1 MVRQNGGRR
10 GSKVAEG
17 RLASRNE
24 TLPRPRSFEVAIH
37 LPTNNEITN
46 TPLPSDE
53 IVKPAKNNTSRVTY
67 LRIRNRGLNIP
78 CPGLRGTNERKR
90 LLLTGEIA
98 TARACVRAR
107 LFRRRR
113 RREGRAIERYRKL
126 ELDRERETTPPR
138 TYVYHVDRNTCEQRC
153 GFHGEE
159 EEEKGV
165 TGSSDSFLPHGH
177 DAGFFCDL
185 DPPKIG
191 FSGNRST
198 MRRL

>member
-1 MVRQNGGRR
+1 MAADEDRR
-10 GSKVAEG
+10 WRKVV
-17 RLASRNE
+17 SHRNE

-126 ELDRERETTPPR
+126 ELERERGLLLEHMYTTLTGTRASSVAVSTGRRRRRESLVRATRFCRTATTPAFSAISIHR
-138 TYVYHVDRNTCEQRC
+138 RS
-153 GFHGEE
+153 
-159 EEEKGV
+159 
-165 TGSSDSFLPHGH
+165 GSLGI
-177 DAGFFCDL
+177 AA
-185 DPPKIG
+185 
-191 FSGNRST
+191 R
-198 MRRL
+198 

>member
-10 GSKVAEG
+10 GSKVAED

-46 TPLPSDE
+46 SPLPSDE

-78 CPGLRGTNERKR
+78 CPGLPGTNERKR

-126 ELDRERETTPPR
+126 ELDRERKRRLLLEHMYTTLTGTRASSVAVSTGRRRRRESLVRATRFCRTATTPAFSAISIHR
-138 TYVYHVDRNTCEQRC
+138 RS
-153 GFHGEE
+153 
-159 EEEKGV
+159 
-165 TGSSDSFLPHGH
+165 GSLGI
-177 DAGFFCDL
+177 AA
-185 DPPKIG
+185 
-191 FSGNRST
+191 R
-198 MRRL
+198 

>member
-10 GSKVAEG
+10 GSKVAED

-78 CPGLRGTNERKR
+78 CPGLPGTNERKR

-126 ELDRERETTPPR
+126 ELDRERKRRLLLEHMYTTLTGTRASSVAVSTGRRRRRESLVRATRFCRTATTPAFSAISIHR
-138 TYVYHVDRNTCEQRC
+138 RS
-153 GFHGEE
+153 
-159 EEEKGV
+159 
-165 TGSSDSFLPHGH
+165 GSLGI
-177 DAGFFCDL
+177 AA
-185 DPPKIG
+185 
-191 FSGNRST
+191 R
-198 MRRL
+198 

>member
-78 CPGLRGTNERKR
+78 CPGLPGTNERKR

-113 RREGRAIERYRKL
+113 RRREGRAIERYRKL
-126 ELDRERETTPPR
+126 ELERERGLLLEHMYTTLTGTRASSVAVSTGKRRRRRESLVRATRFCRTATTPAFSAISIHR
-138 TYVYHVDRNTCEQRC
+138 RS
-153 GFHGEE
+153 
-159 EEEKGV
+159 
-165 TGSSDSFLPHGH
+165 GSLGI
-177 DAGFFCDL
+177 AA
-185 DPPKIG
+185 
-191 FSGNRST
+191 R
-198 MRRL
+198 

>member
-10 GSKVAEG
+10 GSKVAED

-46 TPLPSDE
+46 SPLPSDE

-78 CPGLRGTNERKR
+78 CPGLPGTNERKR

-159 EEEKGV
+159 EEKRV

>member
-46 TPLPSDE
+46 SPLPSDE

-78 CPGLRGTNERKR
+78 CPGLPGTNERKR

-126 ELDRERETTPPR
+126 ELDRERKRRLLLEYMYTTLTGTRASSVAVSTGRRRRRESLVRATRFCRTATTPAFSAISIHR
-138 TYVYHVDRNTCEQRC
+138 RS
-153 GFHGEE
+153 
-159 EEEKGV
+159 
-165 TGSSDSFLPHGH
+165 GSLGI
-177 DAGFFCDL
+177 AA
-185 DPPKIG
+185 
-191 FSGNRST
+191 R
-198 MRRL
+198 

>member
-10 GSKVAEG
+10 GSKVAED

-126 ELDRERETTPPR
+126 ELERERTPPR

-153 GFHGEE
+153 GFHGE